1 MVFMCQSQ
9 GAEPNPA
16 APQEKVRDLRRSTQC
31 NWPYLEIHSARPDWV
46 EVSLPCVFEAADQF
60 TEFSVWFFSE
70 LTEETR
76 DALRTALRELVLN
89 AIEWGGGLDSS
100 KRVRVAILHG
110 QHAVLCRVVDPG
122 EGFQFD
128 DLSHAAIANPAD
140 MPCHHISVREKK
152 GLRAGGFGLS
162 IVQASIDELLYNGK
176 GNEVVFIKYTHR
188 VLPRRSATAS

>member
-1 MVFMCQSQ
+1 MFVCQSE
-9 GAEPNPA
+9 GAQPTPA
-16 APQEKVRDLRRSTQC
+16 SAQAKDLELRESTQC
-31 NWPYLEIHSARPDWV
+31 NWPYLEIHSARHDWV

-60 TEFSVWFFSE
+60 TEFSMWFLSE
-70 LTEETR
+70 LEEETR

-89 AIEWGGGLDSS
+89 GIEWGGRLDSS
-100 KRVRVAILHG
+100 RRVRVAILRG

-128 DLSHAAIANPAD
+128 DLSHAAVANPAD

-176 GNEVVFIKYTHR
+176 GNEVVFIKYTHQ
-188 VLPRRSATAS
+188 VSPRKSATAS

>member
-1 MVFMCQSQ
+1 MFVCQSE
-9 GAEPNPA
+9 GAQPTPA
-16 APQEKVRDLRRSTQC
+16 SAQAKDLELRESTQC
-31 NWPYLEIHSARPDWV
+31 NWPYLEIHSARHDWV

-60 TEFSVWFFSE
+60 TEFSMWFLSE
-70 LTEETR
+70 LEEETR

-89 AIEWGGGLDSS
+89 GIEWGGRLDSS
-100 KRVRVAILHG
+100 RRVRVAILHG

-140 MPCHHISVREKK
+140 SPFHHMSVREKK

>member
-1 MVFMCQSQ
+1 MFVCQSE
-9 GAEPNPA
+9 GAEPTPA
-16 APQEKVRDLRRSTQC
+16 SAQAKDLELRESTQC
-31 NWPYLEIHSARPDWV
+31 NWPYLEIHSARHDWV

-60 TEFSVWFFSE
+60 TEFSMWFLSE
-70 LTEETR
+70 LEEETR

-89 AIEWGGGLDSS
+89 GIEWGGRLDSS
-100 KRVRVAILHG
+100 RRVRVAILRG

-176 GNEVVFIKYTHR
+176 GNEVVFIKYTHQ
-188 VLPRRSATAS
+188 VSPRKSATAS

>member
-1 MVFMCQSQ
+1 MFVCQSE
-9 GAEPNPA
+9 GAQPTPA
-16 APQEKVRDLRRSTQC
+16 SAQAKDLELRESTQC
-31 NWPYLEIHSARPDWV
+31 NWPYLEIHSARHDWV

-60 TEFSVWFFSE
+60 TEFSMWFLSE
-70 LTEETR
+70 LEEETR

-89 AIEWGGGLDSS
+89 GIEWGGRLDSS
-100 KRVRVAILHG
+100 RRVRVAILRG

-176 GNEVVFIKYTHR
+176 GNEVVFIKYTHQ
-188 VLPRRSATAS
+188 VSPRKSATAS